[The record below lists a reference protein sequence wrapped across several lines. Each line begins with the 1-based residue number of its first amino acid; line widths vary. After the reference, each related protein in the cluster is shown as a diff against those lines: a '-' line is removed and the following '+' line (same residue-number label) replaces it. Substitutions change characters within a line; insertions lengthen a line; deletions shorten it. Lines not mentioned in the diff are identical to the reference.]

1 MFRRKKDAEELSCG
15 FEDMEDLMDKDK
27 TIAILRHQYERERKE
42 NQILKEEI
50 ALLEYEI
57 EQLKQQIK

>member
-1 MFRRKKDAEELSCG
+1 
-15 FEDMEDLMDKDK
+15 MEDLMDKDK

-57 EQLKQQIK
+57 EQWKQQIK

>member
-1 MFRRKKDAEELSCG
+1 MIGCWRLRINRNG
-15 FEDMEDLMDKDK
+15 IDMEDLMDKDK

-57 EQLKQQIK
+57 EKLKQQIK

>member
-1 MFRRKKDAEELSCG
+1 MIGCWRLRINRNG
-15 FEDMEDLMDKDK
+15 IDMEDLMDKDK

-50 ALLEYEI
+50 ALLE
-57 EQLKQQIK
+57 

>member
-1 MFRRKKDAEELSCG
+1 
-15 FEDMEDLMDKDK
+15 MEDLMDRDK
-27 TIAILRHQYERERKE
+27 TIAILRHQHEREKKE
-42 NQILKEEI
+42 IQILKEEI

>member
-1 MFRRKKDAEELSCG
+1 MGIGCWRLRINRNDI
-15 FEDMEDLMDKDK
+15 DMEDLMDKDK